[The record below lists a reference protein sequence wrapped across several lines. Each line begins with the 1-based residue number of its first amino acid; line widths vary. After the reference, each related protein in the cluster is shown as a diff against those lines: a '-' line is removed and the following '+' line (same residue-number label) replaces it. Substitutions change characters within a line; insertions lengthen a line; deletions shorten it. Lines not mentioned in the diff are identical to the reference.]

1 MRTPTFWLTET
12 PGLIA
17 QLLRPIGVLYG
28 AITAW
33 RMVSAGASAS
43 VPILCVGNFTVGGAG
58 KTPSAIALAKLL
70 MGRGETVYF
79 LSRGHGGRR
88 PPGADPLLVDA
99 LHHDAA
105 VVGDEPL
112 LLARVA
118 PTIVSRDRA
127 AGALAAARL
136 GASLIIMDDGMQNP
150 TIAKQCVLVAVDGRT
165 GVGNGLCFPA
175 GPLRAPLR
183 QQMEFAHALIMIGDM
198 AAGRSVATLAQ
209 HHSRPVL
216 RARLVAEPAALA
228 KIRGRR
234 LFAFAGIGHP
244 DKFFQMLEQSGGQLI
259 ATRAFPD
266 HHPFTPLNC
275 QELRDRAAADE
286 ALLVTTE
293 KDLVRLPR
301 GFPALAVPV
310 SLLFASERQVIGLV
324 VQALAKRS
332 R

>member
-1 MRTPTFWLTET
+1 MRAPAFWRLER
-12 PGLIA
+12 PGLAA
-17 QLLRPIGVLYG
+17 QLLRPIGALYG

-33 RMVSAGASAS
+33 RMACAGAPSR

-70 MGRGETVYF
+70 LARGETIYF
-79 LSRGHGGRR
+79 LSRGHGGCR
-88 PPGADPLLVDA
+88 PLGAEPLLVDA
-99 LHHDAA
+99 EHHDAA

-127 AGALAAARL
+127 AGALTAARL

-150 TIAKQCVLVAVDGRT
+150 TITKQCVLVAVDGRT

-175 GPLRAPLR
+175 GPLRAPLH
-183 QQMEFAHALIMIGDM
+183 QQMEFAHGLIMIGDV
-198 AAGRSVATLAQ
+198 AAGRSVATFAQ
-209 HHSRPVL
+209 QRSRPVL
-216 RARLVAEPAALA
+216 KARLVADPDALA
-228 KIRGRR
+228 KLRGLR

-244 DKFFQMLEQSGGQLI
+244 DKFFQMLEQSGGHLI
-259 ATRAFPD
+259 GTRAFPD
-266 HHPFTPLNC
+266 HHPFTPLEC
-275 QELRDRAAADE
+275 QELSDLATRDQ

-293 KDLVRLPR
+293 KDFVRLPK

-310 SLLFASERQVIGLV
+310 SLLFANERQVIGLV
-324 VQALAKRS
+324 VQALGKGS